1 VVRELPWVREPAVPT
16 HLGCGIRTRHR
27 TPEGGLV
34 NLKDYERAWILA
46 TLIVIALT
54 VTFVGCGLAWHAWGN

>member
-1 VVRELPWVREPAVPT
+1 
-16 HLGCGIRTRHR
+16 
-27 TPEGGLV
+27 V